1 MRTCRALTCAQPLL
15 LPIFRTMLGPF
26 VCVGVLLHRF
36 AETQLFLS
44 PDEKHWLA
52 QHPELHLGVI
62 ASRLPF
68 EAPPLEREGCAL
80 EKE

>member
-1 MRTCRALTCAQPLL
+1 MPCSYMRPAVPP
-15 LPIFRTMLGPF
+15 PIFRTMLGLF
-26 VCVGVLLHRF
+26 FCVGVLLHRF

-68 EAPPLEREGCAL
+68 EAPPLEREGCAI
-80 EKE
+80 ERG

>member
-1 MRTCRALTCAQPLL
+1 MPCSYCAQPFL

-26 VCVGVLLHRF
+26 FCVGVLLHRF
-36 AETQLFLS
+36 AETQLFLY

-52 QHPELHLGVI
+52 QHPELYLGVI

-68 EAPPLEREGCAL
+68 EAPPLEREGCAM
-80 EKE
+80 EKG

>member
-1 MRTCRALTCAQPLL
+1 MRTCRVLTAPSRSSSPSSERCW
-15 LPIFRTMLGPF
+15 GPF

-36 AETQLFLS
+36 AETQLFLY

-68 EAPPLEREGCAL
+68 EAPPLEREGCAI
-80 EKE
+80 ERG